1 MTALQIYLQTAV
13 SGLLFGS
20 VYGLIAFGLTLV
32 FALTRLLN
40 FAHGSFMLFAM
51 YVSLALNRALHLD
64 PYASI
69 LLDAPLLFLI
79 GLVLYRY
86 MFARMMDSHL
96 IMVVQLTLGLVF
108 VIEGL
113 LQMTFTADPVT
124 VPTVISS
131 SKLYLHGIIVRTP
144 LLVAFVVA
152 VSLSIMLYW
161 MLHRTDFGR
170 FIRASAQDPVAAKL
184 VGVNVERV
192 RVLAFALAIGL
203 LGIAG
208 PLAIPMWV
216 LEPSSGLE
224 LTLFAFIVIVLGGL
238 GSFVGAFIG
247 GLLLGVAE
255 AFGNLLLPGTL
266 APIVPYVLFVVVLLF
281 KPDGLMG
288 EA

>member
-1 MTALQIYLQTAV
+1 MEPQILLQTAI

-20 VYGLIAFGLTLV
+20 IYGLIAFGLTLV

-40 FAHGSFMLFAM
+40 FSHGSFMLLAM
-51 YVSLALNRALHLD
+51 YVSLVLHNVFRLD

-69 LLDAPLLFLI
+69 LIDVPLLFGI
-79 GLVLYRY
+79 GLLLFRWL
-86 MFARMMDSHL
+86 FARMMESHL

-108 VIEGL
+108 IVESL
-113 LQMTFTADPVT
+113 LQMTFTADPLT
-124 VPTVISS
+124 VPTAISS
-131 SKLYLHGIIVRTP
+131 SKIYLGGIIVRTP
-144 LLVAFVVA
+144 LLVAFAVA
-152 VSLSIMLYW
+152 AVLSGALYW

-170 FIRASAQDPVAAKL
+170 FIRASAQDPVAAAL
-184 VGVNVERV
+184 MGINVGRV

-203 LGIAG
+203 LGVTG

-216 LEPSSGLE
+216 LEPSIGLE

-238 GSFVGAFIG
+238 GSFLGAFAG
-247 GLLLGVAE
+247 GLLVGVAE
-255 AFGNLLLPGTL
+255 AFGHLLLPGTL
-266 APIVPYVLFVVVLLF
+266 APIVPYALFVIVLLF

>member
-1 MTALQIYLQTAV
+1 MTDLQIFLQTAV

-51 YVSLALNRALHLD
+51 YVSFALHKLLQLD

-69 LLDAPLLFLI
+69 LIVAPLLFLI
-79 GLVLYRY
+79 GFVLYRY
-86 MFARMMDSHL
+86 MFARMMESDL

-108 VIEGL
+108 ILESL

-124 VPTVISS
+124 VPTFISS
-131 SKLYLHGIIVRTP
+131 SKLYVHGVIVRTP
-144 LLVAFVVA
+144 LLLAFVVA
-152 VSLSIMLYW
+152 SSLSVMLYW

-170 FIRASAQDPVAAKL
+170 FIRATAQDPVAAKL
-184 VGVNVERV
+184 IGVNVERV

-216 LEPSSGLE
+216 LEPSSGLH

-238 GSFVGAFIG
+238 GSFVGAFVG

-255 AFGNLLLPGTL
+255 ALGNLLLPGTL
-266 APIVPYVLFVVVLLF
+266 APIVPYVLFVLVLLF